1 MLSIGEFLDWLIS
14 EEGELIHALASDR
27 IVLCDSVYCL
37 YRESYSV
44 GIEII
49 VCRANHL
56 DRMIAYTA
64 LLTILLSVHELHLQ
78 QLPTIRACVV
88 LLII

>member
-1 MLSIGEFLDWLIS
+1 MTRSID
-14 EEGELIHALASDR
+14 
-27 IVLCDSVYCL
+27 CL
-37 YRESYSV
+37 YRENYSV

-49 VCRANHL
+49 VCGANHL
-56 DRMIAYTA
+56 ERMVAYTA

-78 QLPTIRACVV
+78 LLPTIRACVV